1 MFMFMFLFLFMCM
14 FIMIFRSV
22 SLSVCITISKAC
34 LDISIS
40 ISNYIF
46 FYTSISVFIQNL
58 YVYLDLYLY
67 LYALTIANLTCGLGE
82 CVDPNGGAAIPAC
95 NCSINEAV
103 LHLCKHSSSSAGD
116 IVFSRCTVEDVV
128 ETASSALYL
137 QVSS

>member
-14 FIMIFRSV
+14 FIVIFRSV